1 MKRIFGLAINFIEI
15 LFVPEVH
22 SVISKKKLSNRSIK
36 IMIWSRIVIKFLIWF
51 VALFFI
57 ARFAML
63 MRSVFFN

>member
-36 IMIWSRIVIKFLIWF
+36 IMIWSRIIIKFLIWF

-63 MRSVFFN
+63 MRSAFFN